1 MIVHIFVPPPCGL
14 ANAKFRLELTRIQT
28 TPSVCI
34 MCTRTQRILSCPPLL
49 EGYSKP
55 LLSLGAQVTSCIESS
70 QSILS
75 KRTLTPARL
84 RLQLGWKW
92 GSFLKRFLI
101 ACVLEWFCLCFL
113 MFDSWFCAELEWVWI
128 SSKITQ
134 MVRARTDR
142 QNVMGFTSW

>member
-84 RLQLGWKW
+84 RLQLGWVW
-92 GSFLKRFLI
+92 GSFWKGSLL
-101 ACVLEWFCLCFL
+101 LCLCYL

-142 QNVMGFTSW
+142 QDVMGFTSW